1 MIRRV
6 RLTGLQ
12 KDTLGKRSKMEN
24 VRGVFKLTDK
34 NMIKDKKALLM
45 DNIYASGATLNEI
58 TRMLKERGAKR
69 ILALTL
75 IKTTWGEGM

>member
-12 KDTLGKRSKMEN
+12 KDALGKRSKMEN

-34 NMIKDKKALLM
+34 NMIKDKKVLLM
-45 DNIYASGATLNEI
+45 DDIYASGVTLNEI
-58 TRMLKERGAKR
+58 TRMLKEKGAKN
-69 ILALTL
+69 ILVLTL
-75 IKTTWGEGM
+75 VKTTWGKGM

>member
-12 KDTLGKRSKMEN
+12 KDALGRRSKMEN
-24 VRGVFKLTDK
+24 VRGAFKLTDK
-34 NMIKDKKALLM
+34 NMIKDKKVLLM
-45 DNIYASGATLNEI
+45 DDIYDSGATLNEI
-58 TRMLKERGAKR
+58 TRTLKEKGAKN

-75 IKTTWGEGM
+75 VKTTWGKGM